1 MPTADPSLLG
11 LCLAGVG
18 VGLLLLWRG
27 FGGYRAAARIGDTS
41 TSRIAT
47 LAAGEVRISG
57 VVERAEVTLVSPLQS
72 RDCVWYRSR
81 IRSGGR
87 DEQEL
92 FAEERG
98 IGFRIRDASGSIRVF
113 PRGARIDAPDRFAER
128 TGPLGDEPP
137 GLALRGGSPFTTPA
151 EDREAAI
158 AALLT
163 VRVPDP
169 DPELS
174 GLGGGSFEDSGRRYE
189 EARLEEG
196 DVITVVGTALPFGHL
211 EDPSGADRLDRY
223 GDPLA
228 GLDDP
233 EVAAEVAEARAAGTL
248 LTPEEAWG
256 NAAIPG
262 FGIGRPVRAPEL
274 DEGVTAPVL
283 ATPEEAARIEQV
295 FDLEPDLLV
304 VAAAPDSPLLIATG
318 TPGEAVAREEGRFLV
333 GLLGAV
339 LAIGS
344 AVAGALLLATG

>member
-57 VVERAEVTLVSPLQS
+57 PIERAEVTLVSPLQS

-81 IRSGGR
+81 IRTSGR

-98 IGFRIRDASGSIRVF
+98 IGFRVRDASASLRVF
-113 PRGARIDAPDRFAER
+113 PRGARLAAPARFGAP

-137 GLALRGGSPFTTPA
+137 GLALRSGSPFATPV

-169 DPELS
+169 ELS
-174 GLGGGSFEDSGRRYE
+174 GMGGGSFEDGGRRYE

-228 GLDDP
+228 GLEDP